1 MSLSARPSSS
11 SFESWFGSGKSRA
24 EARSLRLDGAG
35 SSDVPFHPRLR
46 DGCEVDEIDGI
57 NEGDEDDEGALKA
70 CEVVLMSQRWQKQGG
85 RWNYSS
91 IGPTSYVGRIPNLLL
106 K

>member
-11 SFESWFGSGKSRA
+11 SFESWFGSGKSHA

-35 SSDVPFHPRLR
+35 SSDVPFRPRLR

-57 NEGDEDDEGALKA
+57 NEGDKDDEGALKA
-70 CEVVLMSQRWQKQGG
+70 CEVVLMS
-85 RWNYSS
+85 
-91 IGPTSYVGRIPNLLL
+91 RICLLPDWKAL
-106 K
+106 IEE

>member
-35 SSDVPFHPRLR
+35 SSDVPFRPCLR

-85 RWNYSS
+85 CAMNFVHPFR
-91 IGPTSYVGRIPNLLL
+91 TVKLRRF
-106 K
+106 